1 MLTATAQE
9 HSARTFSRTS
19 VDTWEATRRDRFL
32 ADTPLYPRNLLF
44 IEELC
49 TIPVFCSIAT
59 QTPYMSAM
67 VGGAGVPAVSISP
80 HRVSSSATTS
90 KAAAATVAI
99 HAVRI
104 RSKYGPTSSGWCWPR
119 W

>member
-32 ADTPLYPRNLLF
+32 ADTSLYPRNLLF

-59 QTPYMSAM
+59 QTPNYILFPSAQGK
-67 VGGAGVPAVSISP
+67 VGPYLQRMETACLDTIL
-80 HRVSSSATTS
+80 TTELY
-90 KAAAATVAI
+90 ALVEAD
-99 HAVRI
+99 
-104 RSKYGPTSSGWCWPR
+104 G
-119 W
+119 